1 MSSYPVAVGVS
12 NLVINSTMAWVG
24 QASLKYLNGD
34 TVLAADAIG
43 PFANPA
49 VFNFGA
55 AGSEGAANVEY
66 SCATNTIF
74 RASISG
80 NPTPVTGTL
89 SLVGATYAVQSATR
103 SSTFYLDATVGS
115 SSNSV
120 TVPCADSDVT
130 STQLHFMFT
139 WTDTLTTNTVYFRS
153 ADPRSTNN
161 GSGKPPHDSKN
172 PQTTNDNSAPT
183 HL

>member
-1 MSSYPVAVGVS
+1 
-12 NLVINSTMAWVG
+12 MAWVG
-24 QASLKYLNGD
+24 QASLEYQNGT
-34 TVLAADAIG
+34 TVLASDAIG

-49 VFNFGA
+49 EFNFGA

-66 SCATNTIF
+66 SCATNTSF
-74 RASISG
+74 QASISG
-80 NPTPVTGTL
+80 NPTPVIGTL
-89 SLVGATYAVQSATR
+89 SLVGATYAVKSPAL
-103 SSTFYLDATVGS
+103 SSTVYLDATVGS

-139 WTDTLTTNTVYFRS
+139 WVQSLTAYTYTVYFRS

-161 GSGKPPHDSKN
+161 GSGEPPHDSKN
-172 PQTTNDNSAPT
+172 PQTTNDSSAPT